1 MRIKRFGALF
11 LSLIIVFSLIGGI
24 LPAAAF
30 AEGDGDT
37 MTITIASADAVEV
50 SSPEDLFQLAQ
61 EPGGNYILTNDIDMT
76 GIDWEPIAFSGTFNG
91 DGHTIYNL
99 SVTKTGTAHADTID
113 GNAKVYD
120 TVFAGFFSALT
131 DALVENLNLRG
142 ADINIESSDHCFVGT
157 IAGYITNS
165 EVYNCKVLDTRA
177 TIRSTI
183 QPDPANPRTS
193 CNAGVGGIVGFAS
206 GGMIRDCTAD
216 TVLVF
221 TDLCSRELKVEEFMG
236 GALSCGNASVIG
248 CDITIDGYDE
258 CRGYVHN
265 GGLIGMF
272 YQINR
277 DETPDTISVNSVKG
291 MITFFEDNP
300 DRRAYCEPFIG
311 EIMTWPYL
319 RENTESFTRNETMD
333 YTSKLTPEKCAAP
346 SVIDTV
352 YPPGCNDC
360 GYSVHSCNGCGNIWL
375 DSFTLPSHTPGE
387 WVIVSDPKNGVDG
400 IRRLSCSKCGEILGE
415 ETLKAVQSVSI
426 DKTALE
432 LDYKDS
438 ASLNASV
445 EPADAVDKQIHWT
458 SSDTEVATVDQEGNV
473 HAAGRGTAVI
483 TAESADGYAKSTCE
497 VKVGYSFKQWLIK
510 ILLFGWIWY

>member
-1 MRIKRFGALF
+1 MNHTRRLLCLF
-11 LSLIIVFSLIGGI
+11 LSLLMVFSLAGR
-24 LPAAAF
+24 LAPAAY
-30 AEGDGDT
+30 AEGDT
-37 MTITIASADAVEV
+37 VTTTAKPSDAVGI
-50 SSPEDLFQLAQ
+50 SSPEDLSLLTQD
-61 EPGGNYILTNDIDMT
+61 PDGNYILTNDIDMS
-76 GIDWEPIAFSGTFNG
+76 GIDWEPAAFSGTLNG
-91 DGHTIYNL
+91 NGYTIYNL
-99 SVTKTGTAHADTID
+99 SVTRTGSAHADTID

-120 TVFAGFFSALT
+120 TVFAGLFSVLA
-131 DALVENLNLRG
+131 DANVSNLNLRG

-165 EVYNCKVLDTRA
+165 EIYNCTVLDTRA

-183 QPDPANPRTS
+183 QPDPADTRTS
-193 CNAGVGGIVGFAS
+193 CNAGIGGIVGFAS

-221 TDLCSRELKVEEFMG
+221 KDLCSRPLKVEEFMG

-277 DETPDTISVNSVKG
+277 GEVPDTIRVNTVKG

-300 DRRAYCEPFIG
+300 DRRAYCDPFIG

-319 RENTESFTRNETMD
+319 GDNTENFTRNETMD
-333 YTSKLTPEKCAAP
+333 YTAVLSPEKCAVP
-346 SVIDTV
+346 SVTDIV
-352 YPPGCNDC
+352 QPSDC
-360 GYSVHSCNGCGNIWL
+360 SSYGYTTHKCAGCGNTWR
-375 DSFTLPSHTPGE
+375 DSFTPPSHTPGE
-387 WVIVSDPKNGVDG
+387 WVIASDPKNGVDG
-400 IRRLSCSKCGEILGE
+400 IRRLSCSKCGETLE
-415 ETLKAVQSVSI
+415 EEVLKAVQGVTI

-432 LDYKDS
+432 LNYKDD
-438 ASLNASV
+438 ASLKASL
-445 EPADAVDKQIHWT
+445 EPADAADQQIHWR
-458 SSDTEVATVDQEGNV
+458 SSDEKVATVTSDGTV
-473 HAAGRGTAVI
+473 HAVGRGTAII
-483 TAESADGYAKSTCE
+483 TAESADGYAKGTCE
-497 VKVGYSFKQWLIK
+497 VKVGYSFRQWLIK